1 MENYVE
7 EMMLYSSKNYGN
19 IWRQYIAAII
29 WYQPYSDI
37 GSFMQFNSRWLH
49 PSVSSLSP
57 WQLLSWMYI
66 SFAICLK
73 IDKEKLKKEIICAF
87 DFDF

>member
-66 SFAICLK
+66 SFAISLDWQGK
-73 IDKEKLKKEIICAF
+73 IEKKTICAF
-87 DFDF
+87 DFYF